1 MKRILFAIML
11 LGCMIQGVFA
21 QNLEIKG
28 MVRNG
33 RDKAPLEF
41 ANVVLQTA
49 DSVFITGSTTDGKG
63 RFMLD
68 KVKAGDYLLA
78 VSSLGYETQYIALDG
93 FNKSIDLKEILMED
107 AAVSLDGVTV
117 SASNTS
123 SRSDRKLIF
132 PSDRQV
138 KASTNG
144 MDLLQQLMLPKITVN
159 PMSNEI
165 KVPGNG
171 EVQLRINGVKVELD
185 EIKALLPTD
194 IIRIEF
200 HDNPG
205 LRYRNAEVVLDY
217 IVRRPETGGNF
228 SVDMSQGV
236 NALWG
241 EHRVSGKINHKKS
254 EFGASY
260 RIGPRDFYGMSR
272 DNEEIFHL
280 ADGTVLHRKETGD
293 PSHASMFMHN
303 LNLNYSVQ
311 DPEKYLFNATF
322 RYWNNHQPHWD
333 YRGILSNQD
342 NPDDYVDMVD
352 LNSSDN
358 QVPALDL
365 YYQRNLKNDQTLVF
379 NVVGTY
385 NRTSSHRFY
394 QESRGEELL
403 TDINN
408 RVSGKK
414 YSLIGEAIYEK
425 KLANGNSLSG
435 GVWHT
440 QSFSD
445 NEYRNGH
452 DYETHMDQSASS
464 IYGEFKGKVRKLD
477 YMLGVELA
485 RLYYK
490 QEGTDDSDQ
499 FYTFN
504 PRFTLQ
510 YALPGQS
517 FIRLKG
523 YVGNLSPSLGNL
535 NAVEQVIDSLQLQRG
550 NPRLES
556 YMSYLLDLNYE
567 YQKGI
572 FYALVNGTYEY
583 VPNAIMDEKYQEG
596 NKIIQTWNNQKNWQ
610 RVVGFAM
617 FRVGPIKDILQ
628 FSFTGG
634 VNHYISNGNTY
645 SHRYTNWYCNMQA
658 SLTWKKFMLMY
669 QMNTNWNR
677 FWGETLEG
685 GENIQMF
692 MAKYNFKNLSL
703 GIGAFNP
710 FSDNWKVQSE
720 NWNQYASSKKT
731 SYIKESS
738 RLFVVSVSY
747 NFSFGRTYKVGQ
759 KRLNNSDSDSGVM
772 STGK

>member
-1 MKRILFAIML
+1 
-11 LGCMIQGVFA
+11 
-21 QNLEIKG
+21 
-28 MVRNG
+28 
-33 RDKAPLEF
+33 
-41 ANVVLQTA
+41 
-49 DSVFITGSTTDGKG
+49 
-63 RFMLD
+63 
-68 KVKAGDYLLA
+68 
-78 VSSLGYETQYIALDG
+78 
-93 FNKSIDLKEILMED
+93 
-107 AAVSLDGVTV
+107 
-117 SASNTS
+117 
-123 SRSDRKLIF
+123 
-132 PSDRQV
+132 
-138 KASTNG
+138 

-217 IVRRPETGGNF
+217 IVRRPEMGGNF

-628 FSFTGG
+628 FSFTVG

-747 NFSFGRTYKVGQ
+747 NFSFGRTYKAGQ

>member
-1 MKRILFAIML
+1 
-11 LGCMIQGVFA
+11 
-21 QNLEIKG
+21 
-28 MVRNG
+28 
-33 RDKAPLEF
+33 
-41 ANVVLQTA
+41 
-49 DSVFITGSTTDGKG
+49 
-63 RFMLD
+63 
-68 KVKAGDYLLA
+68 
-78 VSSLGYETQYIALDG
+78 
-93 FNKSIDLKEILMED
+93 
-107 AAVSLDGVTV
+107 
-117 SASNTS
+117 
-123 SRSDRKLIF
+123 
-132 PSDRQV
+132 
-138 KASTNG
+138 

-333 YRGILSNQD
+333 YRGILSNLD

-669 QMNTNWNR
+669 QLDTNWNW

-685 GENIQMF
+685 GENIQIL

>member
-1 MKRILFAIML
+1 
-11 LGCMIQGVFA
+11 
-21 QNLEIKG
+21 
-28 MVRNG
+28 
-33 RDKAPLEF
+33 
-41 ANVVLQTA
+41 
-49 DSVFITGSTTDGKG
+49 
-63 RFMLD
+63 MLD

-658 SLTWKKFMLMY
+658 SFTWKKFMLMY

-747 NFSFGRTYKVGQ
+747 NFSFGRTYKAGQ

>member
-33 RDKAPLEF
+33 RDKVPLEF

-49 DSVFITGSTTDGKG
+49 DSVFITGTTTDGKG

-322 RYWNNHQPHWD
+322 RYWNNHQPHRD
-333 YRGILSNQD
+333 YRGILSNLD

-658 SLTWKKFMLMY
+658 SFTWKKFMLMY

-747 NFSFGRTYKVGQ
+747 NFSFGRTYKAGQ

>member
-1 MKRILFAIML
+1 
-11 LGCMIQGVFA
+11 
-21 QNLEIKG
+21 
-28 MVRNG
+28 
-33 RDKAPLEF
+33 
-41 ANVVLQTA
+41 
-49 DSVFITGSTTDGKG
+49 
-63 RFMLD
+63 
-68 KVKAGDYLLA
+68 
-78 VSSLGYETQYIALDG
+78 
-93 FNKSIDLKEILMED
+93 
-107 AAVSLDGVTV
+107 
-117 SASNTS
+117 
-123 SRSDRKLIF
+123 
-132 PSDRQV
+132 
-138 KASTNG
+138 
-144 MDLLQQLMLPKITVN
+144 
-159 PMSNEI
+159 
-165 KVPGNG
+165 
-171 EVQLRINGVKVELD
+171 
-185 EIKALLPTD
+185 
-194 IIRIEF
+194 
-200 HDNPG
+200 
-205 LRYRNAEVVLDY
+205 
-217 IVRRPETGGNF
+217 
-228 SVDMSQGV
+228 
-236 NALWG
+236 
-241 EHRVSGKINHKKS
+241 
-254 EFGASY
+254 
-260 RIGPRDFYGMSR
+260 
-272 DNEEIFHL
+272 
-280 ADGTVLHRKETGD
+280 
-293 PSHASMFMHN
+293 
-303 LNLNYSVQ
+303 
-311 DPEKYLFNATF
+311 
-322 RYWNNHQPHWD
+322 
-333 YRGILSNQD
+333 
-342 NPDDYVDMVD
+342 
-352 LNSSDN
+352 
-358 QVPALDL
+358 
-365 YYQRNLKNDQTLVF
+365 
-379 NVVGTY
+379 
-385 NRTSSHRFY
+385 
-394 QESRGEELL
+394 
-403 TDINN
+403 
-408 RVSGKK
+408 
-414 YSLIGEAIYEK
+414 
-425 KLANGNSLSG
+425 
-435 GVWHT
+435 
-440 QSFSD
+440 
-445 NEYRNGH
+445 
-452 DYETHMDQSASS
+452 MDQSASS

-669 QMNTNWNR
+669 QLDTNWNW

-685 GENIQMF
+685 GENIQIL